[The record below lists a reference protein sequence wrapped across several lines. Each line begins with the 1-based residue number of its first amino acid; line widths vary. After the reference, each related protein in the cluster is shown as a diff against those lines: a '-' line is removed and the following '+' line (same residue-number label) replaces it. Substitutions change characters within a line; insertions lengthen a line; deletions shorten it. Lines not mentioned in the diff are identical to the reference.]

1 MKLHHFAAALLSAV
15 ALPAGAECSWDWL
28 CSGEGVCK
36 QMPICDSV
44 YETPPPRP
52 DSQPPAQPPLSMR
65 PYKIAGAGVGTAATT
80 LSCEHIMRKGKSG
93 RWYWHEACF
102 CTDPNKARDPS
113 APFANIV
120 RCEGGPAD
128 TPAAK

>member
-1 MKLHHFAAALLSAV
+1 MKLRHLAAALAAAATLPT
-15 ALPAGAECSWDWL
+15 ALPAAADCTWDWL
-28 CSGEGVCK
+28 CNGDGACK

-44 YETPPPRP
+44 YESPPPRP

-65 PYKIAGAGVGTAATT
+65 PYKIAGTGVGVTANT
-80 LSCEHIMRKGKSG
+80 LTCEHIMRKGKSG

-113 APFANIV
+113 TPFANIV
-120 RCEGGPAD
+120 RCEDPSR
-128 TPAAK
+128 

>member
-1 MKLHHFAAALLSAV
+1 MKLLHLAAFAASTLAAGLS
-15 ALPAGAECSWDWL
+15 LPASAECAWDWL
-28 CSGEGVCK
+28 CNGEGVCK
-36 QMPICDSV
+36 QMPVCDSV
-44 YETPPPRP
+44 LETPPPRP

-65 PYKIAGAGVGTAATT
+65 PYKIAGSGVGVPST
-80 LSCEHIMRKGKSG
+80 LTCEHIMRKGKSG

-120 RCEGGPAD
+120 RCPD
-128 TPAAK
+128 PSK